1 MGGREGSLGAN
12 GSAETKVALTFDDG
26 PHPATVELLDLL
38 DSYRVRATF
47 FQCGMYVRARPAIAL
62 EVAKRGHEL
71 GNHTQTHPWLW
82 RCSPTRIRA
91 EIAGAQE
98 AIAEVVQ
105 AAPKWFRAPYGVP
118 GWGMLAAMREYNL
131 THEGWTVI
139 GDDWKLRASEIA
151 GRVLSR
157 IRPGGVI
164 CLHDGRDVNPQP
176 DIRETI
182 EAVRRIVPELLARG
196 YRFVTV
202 TDLRCPKT

>member
-1 MGGREGSLGAN
+1 
-12 GSAETKVALTFDDG
+12 VALTFDDG
-26 PHPATVELLDLL
+26 PHPATVELLDVL
-38 DSYRVRATF
+38 DAYLVRATF
-47 FQCGMYVRARPAIAL
+47 FQCGMYVRARPAIAA
-62 EVAKRGHEL
+62 VAATRGHEI
-71 GNHTQTHPWLW
+71 GNHTETHPWLW
-82 RCSPTRIRA
+82 RCSPGRIRD
-91 EIAGAQE
+91 EIARAQE
-98 AIAEVVQ
+98 AIGQ
-105 AAPKWFRAPYGVP
+105 ACGVTPRQFRAPYGVP
-118 GWGMLAAMREYNL
+118 GLGMGAALREHNLA
-131 THEGWTVI
+131 HEGWTVI
-139 GDDWKLRASEIA
+139 GNDWKLRAPEIA